1 MATYHAIA
9 ATSQALLGLLRDA
22 CPREK
27 FSRAEFA
34 LYHASDFEKPME
46 EGISLYLYRV
56 TINTAIR
63 NLPPRTVADG
73 RRYRPSLPVDLHY
86 LLTAWAK
93 DAGMQQRLLGWGMRT
108 LEDST
113 ILPAGVLNSYMPEPD
128 TFHANETVEVIC
140 DPLSL
145 QDWAAVWDKLKPK
158 LQTSMAYVARMI
170 AIDSTVELIEA
181 VPVQTRTFDFTKGGT
196 R

>member
-9 ATSQALLGLLRDA
+9 ATSQTLLGVLRDA
-22 CPREK
+22 CPRAE
-27 FSRAEFA
+27 FSHAEFA

-46 EGISLYLYRV
+46 EGISLCLYRV
-56 TINTAIR
+56 TINTAVR
-63 NLPPRTVADG
+63 NLPPRTAVDG

-128 TFHANETVEVIC
+128 TFHGNETVEVIC

-158 LQTSMAYVARMI
+158 LQTSMTYVARMI
-170 AIDSTVELIEA
+170 AIDSSVELSQA
-181 VPVQTRTFDFTKGGT
+181 VPVQTREFDFAKGVT